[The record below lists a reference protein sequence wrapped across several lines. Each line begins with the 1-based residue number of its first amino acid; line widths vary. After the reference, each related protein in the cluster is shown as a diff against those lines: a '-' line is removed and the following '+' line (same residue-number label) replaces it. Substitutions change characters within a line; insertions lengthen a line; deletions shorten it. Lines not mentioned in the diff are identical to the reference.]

1 MKFIFD
7 VDGTLTPSRSK
18 MDESFHEWFCN
29 FILINDVY
37 LATGSDAPKTIE
49 QIGETLFKGVNR
61 VYNCAGNSVWQNG
74 RNVYNNDWTLPE
86 EPWKYLES
94 KLNQSAWNQYTGQH
108 FDERP
113 GLLNFSILGRKA
125 TTKQREMYVHHD
137 YLMSERKKISE
148 EFNLIYGD
156 KYGIVSQVA
165 GETGMDIMP
174 VGKGKEQI
182 IDDFEPH
189 AKILFFGDMTMMGG
203 NDFEIGQRVQM
214 LTNGYTFQVAHWKE
228 TWGILKS
235 ERYIS
240 K

>member
-108 FDERP
+108 FD
-113 GLLNFSILGRKA
+113 
-125 TTKQREMYVHHD
+125 
-137 YLMSERKKISE
+137 
-148 EFNLIYGD
+148 
-156 KYGIVSQVA
+156 
-165 GETGMDIMP
+165 
-174 VGKGKEQI
+174 
-182 IDDFEPH
+182 
-189 AKILFFGDMTMMGG
+189 
-203 NDFEIGQRVQM
+203 
-214 LTNGYTFQVAHWKE
+214 
-228 TWGILKS
+228 
-235 ERYIS
+235 
-240 K
+240 